1 MNVRPG
7 SVTFCYAYS
16 REVEGAFMDTF
27 AALCC
32 TEYAWRITDP
42 QRGGGVMTAVGTQ
55 IASSR
60 NQLVRSFLEGPGEG
74 GFMVDSDHVFNV
86 DAIERL
92 IVSAT
97 ARQMPEQPGR
107 GT

>member
-42 QRGGGVMTAVGTQ
+42 ERGGGVMTAVGTR

-60 NQLVRSFLEGPGEG
+60 NQLVRSFLAGPVEL
-74 GFMVDSDHVFNV
+74 VILWVTVHVLHV

-92 IVSAT
+92 SCLGSARRIP
-97 ARQMPEQPGR
+97 AWPRAG
-107 GT
+107 